1 MPKTPS
7 DLRLRNNLML
17 VCLDAENHAENILRR
32 LRRVSLLITYWD
44 VGIISRKKKE
54 CLPHT
59 PPRAE
64 TKISTMFWLILITNI
79 VAQIP
84 LDDVGELT
92 LDFSIAP
99 FLSSHLMK

>member
-1 MPKTPS
+1 
-7 DLRLRNNLML
+7 ML
-17 VCLDAENHAENILRR
+17 ALYRERR
-32 LRRVSLLITYWD
+32 
-44 VGIISRKKKE
+44 KE